1 MGHQFEK
8 DYVVGDKVGER
19 TEIMGTQTG
28 GSRLVTALEQV
39 GGQTLN
45 YTEKSVCVQ
54 GLGIFHNSYFPPCI
68 VIISLFS
75 V

>member
-1 MGHQFEK
+1 MRHQFEK
-8 DYVVGDKVGER
+8 DYGVGDKVGER
-19 TEIMGTQTG
+19 TEIMGTQAG

-39 GGQTLN
+39 GDQTLT

-54 GLGIFHNSYFPPCI
+54 GLGIFHTSYFPPCI
-68 VIISLFS
+68 VIINLFS